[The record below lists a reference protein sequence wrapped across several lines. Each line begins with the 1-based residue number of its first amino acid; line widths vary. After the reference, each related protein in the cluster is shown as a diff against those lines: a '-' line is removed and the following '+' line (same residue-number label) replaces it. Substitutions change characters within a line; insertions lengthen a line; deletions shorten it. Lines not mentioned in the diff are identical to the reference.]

1 MMTISFF
8 ITDTGEFYAN
18 MEKTSLNEEVY
29 NWLSENHID
38 LGRESSLQV
47 SKESPGFATTVEAE
61 AWLTENW
68 FPDAKWTTE
77 SSDIDD
83 ETGPTEEDYQE
94 CARVAHEINE
104 TAACAKLTEILHLE
118 YNHSYLCQIGVWYWS
133 LKHGQ
138 LATMAYK
145 RSIELQPEAA
155 TYFNLA
161 ICLDDLGELDAA
173 EKAIAGFYELVTTDE
188 EKEQAEATLHQNGKV
203 HLIRS

>member
-1 MMTISFF
+1 MTIAFF

-38 LGRESSLQV
+38 LGRESSFNV
-47 SKESPGFATTVEAE
+47 SQESPVFSTVAEAE
-61 AWLTENW
+61 IWLSENW
-68 FPDAKWTTE
+68 FPDAKWGTDYSE
-77 SSDIDD
+77 IDD

-104 TAACAKLTEILHLE
+104 IAACAKLEEILQLE
-118 YNHSYLCQIGVWYWS
+118 YNHSYLCQIGIWYWS
-133 LKHGQ
+133 LEHRQ
-138 LATMAYK
+138 LAIMAYK

-155 TYFNLA
+155 TYFNMA
-161 ICLDDLGELDAA
+161 VCLDDLGELDAA
-173 EKAIAGFYELVTTDE
+173 GKVIAGFYELVPTGE

>member
-1 MMTISFF
+1 MTISFF

-18 MEKTSLNEEVY
+18 MEKTALNEGIY

-38 LGRESSLQV
+38 LGRKSSFKV
-47 SKESPGFATTVEAE
+47 AKESPIFATTADAE

-68 FPDAKWTTE
+68 FPDTHWTLD
-77 SSDIDD
+77 SSNIDD
-83 ETGPTEEDYQE
+83 ETDLTEEHYKE

-104 TAACAKLTEILHLE
+104 PAACTKLAELLQLE

-133 LKHGQ
+133 LEHRQ

-161 ICLDDLGELDAA
+161 VCLDDLGEFDAA
-173 EKAIAGFYELVTTDE
+173 EKAIAGFYELVSTDE

-203 HLIRS
+203 HLIC

>member
-1 MMTISFF
+1 MTIAFF

-18 MEKTSLNEEVY
+18 AEKTSLNEEVY

-38 LGRESSLQV
+38 LGRKSSFNV
-47 SKESPGFATTVEAE
+47 SQESPVFSTVAEAE
-61 AWLTENW
+61 IWLSENW
-68 FPDAKWTTE
+68 FPDAIWTTD

-83 ETGPTEEDYQE
+83 ETSPTEDDYQE

-104 TAACAKLTEILHLE
+104 IAACGKLEEILKLE
-118 YNHSYLCQIGVWYWS
+118 YNHSYLCQIGIWYWS
-133 LKHGQ
+133 LEHRQ
-138 LATMAYK
+138 LAIMAYK

-161 ICLDDLGELDAA
+161 VCLDDLGELDAA
-173 EKAIAGFYELVTTDE
+173 EKAIAGFYELVPTDE

>member
-18 MEKTSLNEEVY
+18 METTSLNEEVY
-29 NWLSENHID
+29 NWLSKNHID
-38 LGRESSLQV
+38 LGRESSFKA
-47 SKESPGFATTVEAE
+47 SNESPIFATTTEAE
-61 AWLTENW
+61 AWLSENW
-68 FPDAKWTTE
+68 FQDAKWTTD

-83 ETGPTEEDYQE
+83 ETVPAEEDYKE

-104 TAACAKLTEILHLE
+104 TAACAKLAELLQLE
-118 YNHSYLCQIGVWYWS
+118 YKHSYLCQIGVWYWS
-133 LKHGQ
+133 IKHRQ
-138 LATMAYK
+138 LAIMAYK

-161 ICLDDLGELDAA
+161 VCLDDLGELDAA
-173 EKAIAGFYELVTTDE
+173 GKAIAGFYELVSTDE
-188 EKEQAEATLHQNGKV
+188 EKEQAEATLHLNGKV